1 MARRRDPAE
10 RLSTPAAGDP
20 RRLAPSFSPD
30 VFGRFAEGV
39 ARYLGTAKFLIIQT
53 IVIILWIAWNE
64 VFEPFDQYPYILLT
78 LALSMQAS
86 YAAPLILL
94 AQNRQEDRDREAL
107 ERDRDEARRT
117 QQDTEYLARELASI
131 RIALADVV
139 TAEDLER
146 SIERVIEAT
155 GAPRKKAKKKKRLD
169 EPGTVS
175 GADAV
180 ERAGGDG
187 RGDDGPGPDQGDQAG
202 EVDETD
208 EAGEAGG
215 ADGVDDADEPASP
228 S

>member
-1 MARRRDPAE
+1 MVRRRDPAD
-10 RLSTPAAGDP
+10 RLSTPAAADP
-20 RRLAPSFSPD
+20 RRIVPPFSPD

-39 ARYLGTAKFLIIQT
+39 ARYLGTATYLLVQT
-53 IVIILWIAWNE
+53 VVIIVWIAWNE
-64 VFEPFDQYPYILLT
+64 LFEPFDDYPYILLT

-94 AQNRQEDRDREAL
+94 AQNRQEDRDRQAL

-146 SIERVIEAT
+146 AVERVVESTGEAR
-155 GAPRKKAKKKKRLD
+155 RKGKKKKQVENPV
-169 EPGTVS
+169 EPGDT
-175 GADAV
+175 ADPDVA
-180 ERAGGDG
+180 
-187 RGDDGPGPDQGDQAG
+187 DDI
-202 EVDETD
+202 
-208 EAGEAGG
+208 
-215 ADGVDDADEPASP
+215 DEPASP

>member
-1 MARRRDPAE
+1 MARRQDPTQ
-10 RLSTPAAGDP
+10 RLATPAAAEP
-20 RRLAPSFSPD
+20 RRIPAPFSPD
-30 VFGRFAEGV
+30 TFGRFAESV
-39 ARYLGTAKFLIIQT
+39 ARYLGTAKYLIIQT
-53 IVIILWIAWNE
+53 IVIILWIAFN
-64 VFEPFDQYPYILLT
+64 VAFQPFDKYPFILLT

-131 RIALADVV
+131 RIALNDVV

-155 GAPRKKAKKKKRLD
+155 GRPRPKAKKKKHLEQPAPEGSPSAIEASVLD
-169 EPGTVS
+169 
-175 GADAV
+175 D
-180 ERAGGDG
+180 
-187 RGDDGPGPDQGDQAG
+187 
-202 EVDETD
+202 VDP
-208 EAGEAGG
+208 
-215 ADGVDDADEPASP
+215 VDDADEPASP